1 SIDGCGD
8 GPRGGNVV
16 DAAIDVAEPRV
27 VHVPIG
33 KPVGE
38 VLPGGARLCQHQ
50 GPSSFSF
57 KGAWLFNYGIGI
69 HLLQCNTSE
78 ENLPKR
84 KGVINPKDNHIS
96 FQCSNMKLLMLKLKK
111 MGVEYVTAKVE
122 EEGIQVDQ
130 LFFHDPDGNMIEIC
144 NCDNLPVLPLS
155 PCRLRR

>member
-1 SIDGCGD
+1 MGVE
-8 GPRGGNVV
+8 VV
-16 DAAIDVAEPRV
+16 QEEAMSSMPPLMSLN
-27 VHVPIG
+27 HVSFMCRSVSQSV
-33 KPVGE
+33 KFYQE
-38 VLPGGARLCQHQ
+38 VLGFVSIKR
-50 GPSSFSF
+50 PSSFSF